1 MALAPTD
8 GVVSVNAIVAQ
19 QVAAAEMNWDLPCG
33 KPLFEYSTIGK
44 LREATNQ
51 EPSASWVRKRNST
64 PRW

>member
-1 MALAPTD
+1 M
-8 GVVSVNAIVAQ
+8 VNVNAIVAQ
-19 QVAAAEMNWDLPCG
+19 QVADAEMNWDLPCG
-33 KPLFEYSTIGK
+33 KPLLEYSTIGK